1 LIRAGPTRFTV
12 SARQEH
18 LDRDPITF
26 AHSPTSRGPPSDLFD
41 DADGLVA
48 RNERETRKELAGELL
63 MVCAAQTARFHP
75 QQSIVVTN
83 PRQREVA
90 SRELAR
96 RYENQR
102 TSRPH
107 ETPPERTCPTYVA
120 RVSVRRTG
128 WLQSGSVASAM
139 RTGPRYA

>member
-1 LIRAGPTRFTV
+1 MTYAPLIRAGPARITG

-96 RYENQR
+96 QLATPEGARAMRALQR
-102 TSRPH
+102 AGKLRLP
-107 ETPPERTCPTYVA
+107 EPALRLPPEPP
-120 RVSVRRTG
+120 
-128 WLQSGSVASAM
+128 AS
-139 RTGPRYA
+139 TLPKE